1 MNLTEYTALN
11 VKMTAYSKVNN
22 QFSIGRARVFYE
34 GPNPNRTIFDAEAS
48 KNLIKT
54 IPGTPIVGKYN
65 NSNNDFEGHG
75 EGQIAFGFVPLDPNP
90 LKVEVTEEVL
100 GLPVKKVYYEVDA
113 VIWDGRFPE
122 AKKILEEEKSLSM
135 ELNPD
140 TLAGEIEIYDDKH
153 YLKVTNAEFYGIT
166 VLGDAKTPCFK
177 DAKFLQAYTN
187 MLSAYEAL
195 EHKSNIGGTIMPE
208 TTETVVEVEV
218 NETEATIT
226 NEEAPQAE
234 ETTEEVVATESENAE
249 ETPTEEGAEEGT
261 EETTNEEEETN
272 SEDEAEQEETEEETE
287 TEEVEENTDTSTEE
301 TEVEENT
308 EAEENT
314 SEENYELNL
323 ETMTATQKHSLLE
336 VALNKLL
343 DGEDFYLRDFDD
355 NYVYV
360 KSWEEGMF
368 RYEYTTTNEGFVIN
382 AESKVRVLE
391 GGYIE
396 FSEGKDY
403 KVSEIIAT
411 LENEVNSLNSKLN
424 VYETAAKEE
433 LVIKFSSKINDSEF
447 LTDVRSKIS
456 DYTVESLKATL
467 GEKLAEQ
474 VLEEETKEENKGL
487 VYSFNGIV
495 SKDTGAKG
503 WQELVRISKE
513 EAANKK

>member
-1 MNLTEYTALN
+1 MNLTEYATLN
-11 VKMTAYSKVNN
+11 VKMTQYSKVNN
-22 QFSIGRARVFYE
+22 QFSVGRARVFYE
-34 GPNPNRTIFDAEAS
+34 GPNPNRTIFDEETGE
-48 KNLIKT
+48 NLIKT
-54 IPGTPIVGKYN
+54 IPGTPIVGRYN
-65 NSNNDFEGHG
+65 SSDEDFEGHG
-75 EGQIAFGFVPLDPNP
+75 AGQVAFGFVPLEPNTT
-90 LKVEVTEEVL
+90 KVEITEDIY
-100 GLPVKKVYYEVDA
+100 GLPVKRSYYEVDT

-122 AKKILEEEKSLSM
+122 AKKILDEEKSLSM

-140 TLAGEIEIYDDKH
+140 TLTGEIEIYDDKH
-153 YLKVTNAEFYGIT
+153 YFRVTNAEFYGIT
-166 VLGDAKTPCFK
+166 VLGDAHTPCFK

-195 EHKSNIGGTIMPE
+195 EDKSNIGGIKMPE
-208 TTETVVEVEV
+208 TTETVEEVEV
-218 NETEATIT
+218 NETETTIT
-226 NEEAPQAE
+226 NEEAPQTE
-234 ETTEEVVATESENAE
+234 ETIEEVVATEGENTE

-272 SEDEAEQEETEEETE
+272 SEDETEEEETE

-323 ETMTATQKHSLLE
+323 ETMTASQKHNLLE
-336 VALNKLL
+336 VALHEFL

-360 KSWEEGMF
+360 KTWEEGMF

-382 AESKVRVLE
+382 TESKVRVLE

-447 LTDVRSKIS
+447 LTEVKEKIS
-456 DYTVESLKATL
+456 DYSVESLKAAL

-474 VLEEETKEENKGL
+474 VLEEETTEENKGL

-495 SKDTGAKG
+495 AKETGTKG
-503 WQELVRISKE
+503 WQELVRASKSE
-513 EAANKK
+513 H